1 MDNTRRTWA
10 EIDLTAIRHNV
21 RNIKQLLAPQTSLMA
36 VVKADA
42 YGHGMVRV
50 ARTCLESGADS
61 LAVATIDEAIR
72 LREDG
77 IDAPMMILGHM
88 TEDDAAV
95 AVAYNIDACVFTYAI
110 ALALSGAAVKK
121 GKIAQI
127 HIKVDTG
134 MGRIGFSPEPASIE
148 TIKQIHRLPGI
159 HIKGIFTHF
168 ATADVIDKSFAF
180 EQRQIFDRFVDQLE
194 QEGIIIPIK
203 HISNSAGIMEL
214 SSAQYNMVRAGI
226 ITYGLYPSDEVNKE
240 VLPLDPA
247 MRLMSRITFLKTI
260 PKGHSVSYGRTY
272 ITEKDTVV
280 ATVPIGYADGY
291 SRLFSNR
298 AWASIRGQK
307 VPLIGRV
314 CMDQCMFDV
323 TKLEHV
329 EEGDRVI
336 LFGRPSDLVTA
347 DDLANLIGT
356 INYEII
362 CSLSSRV
369 PRIYIG

>member
-10 EIDLTAIRHNV
+10 EIDLAAIRCNV

-42 YGHGMVRV
+42 YGHGMIKV
-50 ARTCLESGADS
+50 ARACLESGAVF

-77 IDAPMMILGHM
+77 IEAPIMILGHM

-95 AVAYNIDACVFTYAI
+95 AVAYNIDACVFTCSMAT
-110 ALALSGAAVKK
+110 ALSEAAVKK
-121 GKIAQI
+121 GKIAHI
-127 HIKVDTG
+127 HIKLDTG
-134 MGRIGFSPEPASIE
+134 MGRIGFSPEPASVE
-148 TIKQIHRLPGI
+148 MIKQIYKLPGI
-159 HIKGIFTHF
+159 HIRSIFSHF
-168 ATADVIDKSFAF
+168 AMSDTTDKSYAA
-180 EQRQIFDRFVDQLE
+180 EQHQIFDTFVDQLE
-194 QEGIIIPIK
+194 QEGVKIPIK
-203 HISNSAGIMEL
+203 HLANSAGIMEIP
-214 SSAQYNMVRAGI
+214 SAHYNMVRAGI
-226 ITYGLYPSDEVNKE
+226 IIYGLYPSDEVNKK
-240 VLPLDPA
+240 VLQLKPA

-291 SRLFSNR
+291 SRALSNR

-323 TKLEHV
+323 TELEHV
-329 EEGDRVI
+329 EEGDTVV